1 MTLQN
6 LKGECEIAQTEWVDR
21 QKSSKGEIE
30 AIEKAKEILTS
41 RVKVLTQVDDPYEG
55 DGAED
60 DDAQDSAKRHRL
72 VDQLQNIGHKF
83 KSYAMMEMAGAAAQ
97 DSFTKIRG
105 LIEDMITKL
114 VEEANEEATQQA
126 FCDQEKAKSQKEQ
139 ADKSMRS
146 DDLRSRIDS
155 ATATREQLKQSI
167 KDLHKEIEGID
178 KSVA

>member
-1 MTLQN
+1 MNLQN
-6 LKGECEIAQTEWVDR
+6 LKGECEIAQGEWAER
-21 QKSSKGEIE
+21 QKSTKGELE

-55 DGAED
+55 APED
-60 DDAQDSAKRHRL
+60 DSKDAALRHHL
-72 VDQLQNIGHKF
+72 VDQLQTLGHKF

-126 FCDQEKAKSQKEQ
+126 FC
-139 ADKSMRS
+139 
-146 DDLRSRIDS
+146 
-155 ATATREQLKQSI
+155 
-167 KDLHKEIEGID
+167 
-178 KSVA
+178 